1 MSDVNETLR
10 MNRLKLVL
18 VAGVFLLPMIVAGI
32 LGGLGW
38 SPGTR
43 SHGEPIRPQR
53 SFDDVRIAMDDGGR
67 WAWRDSDKP
76 RMTLVALS
84 RGVCDKACVGTLTL
98 LRNARITLGKNQDR
112 LRLLHLGPR
121 PDGEAGRVLAESW
134 HHGRDVGHALAA
146 FVPSD
151 DGEVAVVLV
160 ESNGTALVRY
170 RPGFD
175 ADGLKKDLH
184 KVIR

>member
-1 MSDVNETLR
+1 RGTAVTPSSGFPSPSRPWCCFSSCTGAAPTSVTRMSDVNETLR

-76 RMTLVALS
+76 RMT
-84 RGVCDKACVGTLTL
+84 
-98 LRNARITLGKNQDR
+98 
-112 LRLLHLGPR
+112 
-121 PDGEAGRVLAESW
+121 
-134 HHGRDVGHALAA
+134 
-146 FVPSD
+146 
-151 DGEVAVVLV
+151 
-160 ESNGTALVRY
+160 
-170 RPGFD
+170 
-175 ADGLKKDLH
+175 
-184 KVIR
+184 